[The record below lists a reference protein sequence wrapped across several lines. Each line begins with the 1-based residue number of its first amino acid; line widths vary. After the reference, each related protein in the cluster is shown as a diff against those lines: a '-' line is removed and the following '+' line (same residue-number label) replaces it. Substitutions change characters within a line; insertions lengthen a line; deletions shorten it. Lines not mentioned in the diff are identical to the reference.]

1 MDEQTVWTTAPAMG
15 PFLTLLVLIAT
26 RQRTRTENQT
36 MCGATH
42 QCQIFGDETMSVKA
56 PPAHSGPVALGPFLT
71 LILTLRR
78 SRPGS
83 DGFCR
88 QRASLPRGAMT
99 ACAT

>member
-1 MDEQTVWTTAPAMG
+1 MDEQAVWTTAPPLG

-36 MCGATH
+36 RCGATH
-42 QCQIFGDETMSVKA
+42 QIQVLGDETMMA
-56 PPAHSGPVALGPFLT
+56 PPAHAGPVVLGPFLT

-78 SRPGS
+78 RRPGS

-88 QRASLPRGAMT
+88 QRASLPRGAMPARVT
-99 ACAT
+99 